1 MTASE
6 RANHLILMVEDTEE
20 YAKLNFMVLKKHG
33 FEVVYARDGHAA
45 IEIINRVKPDVV
57 LLDLNLPMVSGWEV
71 LEHLYRT
78 YGEGSAR
85 VIVTSAYGDTANRL
99 VGKLQ
104 SVARYLVKPF
114 TPQDL
119 VQAIEQ
125 ALNIT
130 T

>member
-1 MTASE
+1 MNPSE
-6 RANHLILMVEDTEE
+6 RANYLILMVEDTEE
-20 YAKLNFMVLKKHG
+20 YAKLNLMVLKKQG
-33 FEVVYARDGHAA
+33 FEVIYARDGHAA
-45 IEIINRVKPDVV
+45 IEAINQAKPDVV
-57 LLDLNLPMVSGWEV
+57 LLDLNLPQISGWEV

-78 YGEGSAR
+78 YGEGAAR

-104 SVARYLVKPF
+104 AVTRYLIKPF

-119 VQAIEQ
+119 VQAIDQ
-125 ALNIT
+125 ALGIT